1 MARSE
6 RRERPVSE
14 AEYEEFPEGIRGHFD
29 RVRSALEDAL
39 SEDED

>member
-14 AEYEEFPEGIRGHFD
+14 DEYEEFPDRIAGHFD
-29 RVRSALEDAL
+29 RVRDAL
-39 SEDED
+39 ADAVSEDE